1 MTNVNRM
8 NNLLRLAPI
17 PILLVFIGIS
27 GHQAN
32 AGSVT
37 IQSVDQ
43 DVALNRALS
52 KVPAGK
58 TVTDSSCQESQ
69 AGGIGGE
76 THYRCT
82 VSGDE

>member
-1 MTNVNRM
+1 MTHVYHM
-8 NNLLRLAPI
+8 NHLLRLVPLT
-17 PILLVFIGIS
+17 ILFVFIGIS
-27 GHQAN
+27 DHKAN

-43 DVALNRALS
+43 DVALNRAMS

-82 VSGDE
+82 VSWD

>member
-1 MTNVNRM
+1 MTNVYRM
-8 NNLLRLAPI
+8 NHLLRMAPLM
-17 PILLVFIGIS
+17 ILFVFIGIS
-27 GHQAN
+27 GQKAN
-32 AGSVT
+32 SGSVT

-43 DVALNRALS
+43 DVALNRAMS

-58 TVTDSSCQESQ
+58 TVTDSFCQESQ

-82 VSGDE
+82 VSWD